1 MIKDEFGNR
10 RFYGLY
16 RGVVAS
22 TADPLNKGRLK
33 LTVPQ
38 VLGTETT
45 GWAWSRD
52 NSSSRHQVPVVGQ
65 GVWVMFEG
73 GDPSHP
79 IWVGTFGKI
88 MGNGSHVLI
97 KPATSFPSP
106 LVKASTSD
114 GSTQLDL
121 VASLEALAAAITAL
135 TTRVATLE
143 SQMPE
148 ALDNGL

>member
-22 TADPLNKGRLK
+22 AADPLNKGRLK
-33 LTVPQ
+33 LTIPQ
-38 VLGTETT
+38 VLANEVT
-45 GWAWSRD
+45 GWAWPRD
-52 NSSSRHQVPVVGQ
+52 NSSSRHQPPVIGQ

-97 KPATSFPSP
+97 KPATSIPTP
-106 LVKASTSD
+106 LVKTSSSD
-114 GSTQLDL
+114 GATQLDL
-121 VASLEALAAAITAL
+121 TASLVALASAITSL
-135 TTRVATLE
+135 TARVAALE
-143 SQMPE
+143 ARPDID
-148 ALDNGL
+148 A

>member
-1 MIKDEFGNR
+1 
-10 RFYGLY
+10 
-16 RGVVAS
+16 
-22 TADPLNKGRLK
+22 
-33 LTVPQ
+33 
-38 VLGTETT
+38 
-45 GWAWSRD
+45 
-52 NSSSRHQVPVVGQ
+52 
-65 GVWVMFEG
+65 MFEG